1 MGAMETRE
9 SPTLEQVRILIVDD
23 HPSTA
28 TTLARALTQLGPTVD
43 VVSATNGL
51 EALEKVKDKG
61 VDILITDMI
70 MPEMTGLELIEKMQS
85 HPGGRPAHT
94 YLVTA
99 YDVPGL
105 KVTAQRLKVDEV
117 LIKPIRPERIYQ
129 IVARNM
135 DDMKQ
140 ATRPPQP
147 ANREKRKF
155 KILVADDR
163 PDNVTLL
170 IRYLDYEGYDH
181 VSAQDGVETLIK
193 VQDEMPDLVLL
204 DINMPNKDGF
214 TVLEEIR
221 ANPALEHIPV
231 IILTAARLEPSDVQ
245 EGLNLGADDYI
256 TKPFDRHELMAR
268 IRTKLRVKEAEDV
281 IRRRNRELSLLPE
294 IGKDL
299 SARLDIKDIA
309 NVVLKRTAETLGAFE
324 GHIILMDAA
333 GNTTERFKVSL
344 SHSDEGADKIDLD
357 KKLLDHIAETH
368 QGLIVKNT
376 QNDPQWHLHGSSS
389 IRSAV
394 AAPLFG
400 RRELLGVLCL
410 THEQENYFTLEH
422 LLLLQAIASQA
433 AIAIENVRLYEN
445 VTQEQKRLEKVKNE
459 FIATASHDLK
469 NPIMSISGY
478 SDLLSKAGPLN
489 QQQQDFV
496 GYIQSSARNML
507 ELVQNM
513 LQLTEIDLQQMK
525 ERREALDAVE
535 LLEAVVDESRI
546 VAKEKGQALEIS
558 GAKGSVQV
566 EGDSLQVRQVYRNLI
581 GNAIK
586 YTPEGGRI
594 SVSSHTQDGNL
605 IIQIQDTG
613 YGIPAADLPF
623 IFDRFYRVRSGKAS
637 EIEGN
642 GLGLAIVKSVIEKHG
657 GQVRVESGVGAG
669 TRFEVSLPACQPGAA
684 LNGI

>member
-1 MGAMETRE
+1 MGAMNN
-9 SPTLEQVRILIVDD
+9 PTPPTNEQVRILIVDD

-28 TTLARALTQLGPTVD
+28 TTLARALTQLGPSVD
-43 VVSATNGL
+43 IVSATNGL
-51 EALEKVKDKG
+51 EALEKVRSKG

-70 MPEMTGLELIEKMQS
+70 MPEMTGLELIEKLQN
-85 HPGGRPAHT
+85 HPGGRPTHT

-117 LIKPIRPERIYQ
+117 LIKPVRPERIYQ
-129 IVARNM
+129 IVSRNM
-135 DDMKQ
+135 EDMKQ
-140 ATRPPQP
+140 ATHPRSEPGK
-147 ANREKRKF
+147 EKRKF

-170 IRYLDYEGYDH
+170 VRYLEYEGYDQ
-181 VSAQDGVETLIK
+181 VTAQDGVEALAK

-231 IILTAARLEPSDVQ
+231 IILTAARLDPADVQ

-268 IRTKLRVKEAEDV
+268 IRTKLRVKEAEDI

-294 IGKDL
+294 IGKEL

-309 NVVLKRTAETLGAFE
+309 NVVLKRTVETLGANE
-324 GHIILMDAA
+324 GHML
-333 GNTTERFKVSL
+333 
-344 SHSDEGADKIDLD
+344 
-357 KKLLDHIAETH
+357 LLDAEGRTTDRHKTTVSGIDGDSEHINLESSLIAHIAETR
-368 QGLIVKNT
+368 QGLIIKNT
-376 QNDPQWHLHGSSS
+376 LNDTHWRTQASTG
-389 IRSAV
+389 SAV
-394 AAPLFG
+394 IAPLFG
-400 RRELLGVLCL
+400 RRELLGLLLL
-410 THEQENYFTLEH
+410 THEKENYFTLEH

-433 AIAIENVRLYEN
+433 AIAIENVRLHEN
-445 VTQEQKRLEKVKNE
+445 VTQEQKRLEKLKNE

-469 NPIMSISGY
+469 SPIMSISGF
-478 SDLLSKAGPLN
+478 SDLLSKVGPLTP
-489 QQQQDFV
+489 QQLEFV
-496 GYIQSSARNML
+496 GHIRSSARNML

-513 LQLTEIDLQQMK
+513 LQLTEIDLQQTVENREEIDLAKLMHEVVSELNVQAQEK
-525 ERREALDAVE
+525 EQTLE
-535 LLEAVVDESRI
+535 LR
-546 VAKEKGQALEIS
+546 
-558 GAKGSVQV
+558 
-566 EGDSLQVRQVYRNLI
+566 GDPSSAHIHGNSLQIRQVLRNLI
-581 GNAIK
+581 GNAVK
-586 YTPEGGRI
+586 YSPSGGSI
-594 SVSSHTQDGNL
+594 TVSSRSSEDTL
-605 IIQIQDTG
+605 EIEIQDNG

-642 GLGLAIVKSVIEKHG
+642 GLGLAIVKSVVEQHG
-657 GQVRVESGVGAG
+657 GLVSVESEIDAG
-669 TRFEVSLPACQPGAA
+669 TKFVVSLPLSPSTTNAA
-684 LNGI
+684 NS

>member
-1 MGAMETRE
+1 MDTY
-9 SPTLEQVRILIVDD
+9 STPTLEQVRILIVDD

-28 TTLARALTQLGPTVD
+28 TTLARALTQLGPSVD

-51 EALEKVKDKG
+51 EALEKVKNKG

-70 MPEMTGLELIEKMQS
+70 MPEMTGLELIEKLQN

-117 LIKPIRPERIYQ
+117 LIKPVRPERIYQ
-129 IVARNM
+129 IVSRNM
-135 DDMKQ
+135 EDMKQ
-140 ATRPPQP
+140 SSHP
-147 ANREKRKF
+147 AKASGKEKRKF

-181 VSAQDGVETLIK
+181 VSAQDGLETLNK

-231 IILTAARLEPSDVQ
+231 IILTAARLDPADVQ

-299 SARLDIKDIA
+299 SARLDINEIA
-309 NVVLKRTAETLGAFE
+309 NVVLKRTAETLGANE
-324 GHIILMDAA
+324 GHML
-333 GNTTERFKVSL
+333 
-344 SHSDEGADKIDLD
+344 
-357 KKLLDHIAETH
+357 LLDVEGHVAERYKICVSEADQNSTQIDIDENLFSKIKESH
-368 QGLIVKNT
+368 QGLIVPDIRSDAFWKSSMNNT
-376 QNDPQWHLHGSSS
+376 

-394 AAPLFG
+394 IAPLFG
-400 RRELLGVLCL
+400 RRELLGLVFL
-410 THEQENYFTLEH
+410 THEMENYFTLEQ

-478 SDLLSKAGPLN
+478 SDLLSKAGSLN
-489 QQQQDFV
+489 AQQQDFV
-496 GYIQSSARNML
+496 GYIQSAARNML

-513 LQLTEIDLQQMK
+513 LQLTEIDLRQM
-525 ERREALDAVE
+525 ETSYEPLNASG
-535 LLEAVVDESRI
+535 LLMEAVNELQI
-546 VAKEKGQALEIS
+546 LAQEKQQTLEVNVS
-558 GAKGSVQV
+558 GSEMPITGNP
-566 EGDSLQVRQVYRNLI
+566 LQIRQVFRNLI

-586 YTPEGGRI
+586 YTPAGGKVT
-594 SVSSHTQDGNL
+594 VSANL
-605 IIQIQDTG
+605 LGHGLEIEIQDTG
-613 YGIPAADLPF
+613 YGIPTADLPF

-642 GLGLAIVKSVIEKHG
+642 GLGLAIVKSVIEQHG
-657 GQVRVESGVGAG
+657 GKIFVESEPEHGSN
-669 TRFEVSLPACQPGAA
+669 FKISLPALAGS
-684 LNGI
+684 